1 MRKYLFFIPIVF
13 ISVLACSK
21 GEEVSEV
28 TEEILYPEYYVPS
41 GQVTEIELANGMI
54 VYMDEDS
61 TYFCGDIL
69 FSKEQI
75 DMFNLETKSAV
86 VKSTSL
92 YWPTNTI
99 NYYIKSD
106 FTNSEK
112 ATIRSG
118 LSMLEAASELQ
129 FVESSSIPS
138 VGLIFNLNTVANSS
152 PIGMQSNGNNI
163 KLARNGFSKGTVA
176 HEVMHSLGYFH
187 EHTRTDRDS
196 YITINTSNIQSEYS
210 HNFQKYSSNPTGYQ
224 NGYNR
229 GSYDYSSIMHYG
241 SYAFA
246 IDSSLPVITKKDGSI
261 INAQRSY
268 LTSGDI
274 AGLNFIYGPKA
285 VLSTNVISYDDQGDE
300 YSRDETT
307 TYENIIR
314 FYDTNGNAVS
324 LTYPRLVTLYYNVD
338 TILPSDNSYHTE
350 TRYIII
356 PAGTSSYELQN
367 TRRVFQDDMGELR
380 YREDQYFTLIK

>member
-1 MRKYLFFIPIVF
+1 
-13 ISVLACSK
+13 
-21 GEEVSEV
+21 
-28 TEEILYPEYYVPS
+28 
-41 GQVTEIELANGMI
+41 
-54 VYMDEDS
+54 
-61 TYFCGDIL
+61 
-69 FSKEQI
+69 
-75 DMFNLETKSAV
+75 
-86 VKSTSL
+86 
-92 YWPTNTI
+92 
-99 NYYIKSD
+99 
-106 FTNSEK
+106 
-112 ATIRSG
+112 
-118 LSMLEAASELQ
+118 
-129 FVESSSIPS
+129 
-138 VGLIFNLNTVANSS
+138 
-152 PIGMQSNGNNI
+152 
-163 KLARNGFSKGTVA
+163 
-176 HEVMHSLGYFH
+176 
-187 EHTRTDRDS
+187 
-196 YITINTSNIQSEYS
+196 
-210 HNFQKYSSNPTGYQ
+210 
-224 NGYNR
+224 
-229 GSYDYSSIMHYG
+229 MHYG

-285 VLSTNVISYDDQGDE
+285 VLSTNVISYDDQSDE

-338 TILPSDNSYHTE
+338 IILPSDNSYHTE